1 MSPETNNQFVLLPAI
16 NQLSQDGLHYKDL
29 LTYVAIRSFNNN
41 ETDDCLP
48 GLDTISRRS
57 GMNKKTTMESIKR
70 LELSG
75 LLKVTKSTKKHVSN
89 RYQFKKCSSFLQIP
103 YSVFKTD
110 DLTFNQRA
118 MLVFIRQCFDSVN
131 LECLCRSIKA
141 ISEFLGVT
149 YKVLHCQFNVLIA
162 KGYIEKSTKLYDCGD
177 SRVIIKL
184 TDKLNWKYQ
193 RPSYEAKFQQIPN
206 EAQLSQLQFK

>member
-70 LELSG
+70 LQRSG
-75 LLKVTKSTKKHVSN
+75 LLKVTKSTKKRVSN
-89 RYQFKKCSSFLQIP
+89 RYEFKKCDSFLQIP
-103 YSVFKTD
+103 YSIFKTG

-118 MLVFIRQCFDSVN
+118 MLIFIRQCFDSVN
-131 LECLCRSIKA
+131 LECLCKSLISM
-141 ISEFLGVT
+141 SEFLGVT
-149 YKVLHCQFNVLIA
+149 YKVLHCQFSVLVA
-162 KGYIEKSTKLYDCGD
+162 KGYIEKTIIQYDSST
-177 SRVIIKL
+177 SRTIIKL
-184 TDKLNWKYQ
+184 TDKLNWKYR
-193 RPSYEAKFQQIPN
+193 RPSYEAKRQIEPVTL
-206 EAQLSQLQFK
+206 EWMGFK